1 MVDTGT
7 EQIIQEIY
15 DAFQMMKLKDFG
27 SAEILLKE
35 GLQKAEEQNHLP
47 QQALFY
53 STLGVLEKLKGNYK
67 EAWRYYGKAEKLL
80 PDDPS
85 LKIIMA
91 KLLMDQFS
99 QYDAA
104 IKKLKKVLEIA
115 KGSGSFEHQAHATM
129 AIAYLKKGEKAKAI
143 EMFDLS
149 VEDDFSRV
157 TTAENLNFEVIASF
171 LSRNLEIDR
180 CRRYVEKAL
189 HLAKN
194 RKEERPI
201 RFLKKLLD
209 SFEVTRV

>member
-1 MVDTGT
+1 MIASDTGD
-7 EQIIQEIY
+7 ISQEIY

-27 SAEILLKE
+27 SAEILLRE
-35 GLQKAEEQNHLP
+35 GLKKAEEEKHQA

-67 EAWRYYGKAEKLL
+67 EAWRDYERAEKLL

-91 KLLMDQFS
+91 KLLIDQFS

-129 AIAYLKKGEKAKAI
+129 AIAYLKKGEKTKAV

-149 VEDDFSRV
+149 VGDDFDRV
-157 TTAENLNFEVIASF
+157 ATAENLNFEVIASF
-171 LSRNLEIDR
+171 LSRNLEVDR

-189 HLAKN
+189 HLAKK
-194 RKEERPI
+194 RQEGRPI
-201 RFLKKLLD
+201 QFLKKLLD
-209 SFEVTRV
+209 SFEVTRA